1 MGKVGEHRTSNVEG
15 GLIGG
20 KVGKYEGG
28 KVGRWGLVLILL
40 VILLLGTSNVVGGE
54 LPTFNEQHS
63 TPHSYS

>member
-28 KVGRWGLVLILL
+28 KVGEHRTLNIEHRTLKC
-40 VILLLGTSNVVGGE
+40 SA
-54 LPTFNEQHS
+54 
-63 TPHSYS
+63 